1 MVETNQNSKPRFVR
15 KPGRTL
21 LVQKTSNSFD
31 SSVLE
36 GLEGLTSNHHT
47 EKSNSYFLT
56 FETLP
61 HAMSAIRDL
70 KADNSDSLRVKFAH
84 YRVFFTLQ
92 GLTDSSDYSQVKN
105 SHTEYITNL
114 GGSVLFYKL
123 YRKQGSFLGCGELT
137 IDTKDTLDLL
147 VDREGE
153 HREFTLQV
161 GDEQLTGIHY
171 RYNRRS
177 RQEGTERE
185 NTQPLANTVSA

>member
-1 MVETNQNSKPRFVR
+1 MVETNQTNKPRFVR

-21 LVQKTSNSFD
+21 LVQKTSDSFD

-36 GLEGLTSNHHT
+36 GLEGLTANHHT

-61 HAMSAIRDL
+61 HSMSAIRDL
-70 KADNSDSLRVKFAH
+70 KADHSDSLRVKFAH

-92 GLTDSSDYSQVKN
+92 GLNDNSDYSQVKTL
-105 SHTEYITNL
+105 HTEYISNL

-123 YRKQGSFLGCGELT
+123 YRRQGSYLGCGELT
-137 IDTKDTLDLL
+137 IDTKETLDLL
-147 VDREGE
+147 VDKENS

-161 GDEQLTGIHY
+161 GDEELTGTHY
-171 RYNRRS
+171 RYNRKS
-177 RQEGTERE
+177 RQR
-185 NTQPLANTVSA
+185 